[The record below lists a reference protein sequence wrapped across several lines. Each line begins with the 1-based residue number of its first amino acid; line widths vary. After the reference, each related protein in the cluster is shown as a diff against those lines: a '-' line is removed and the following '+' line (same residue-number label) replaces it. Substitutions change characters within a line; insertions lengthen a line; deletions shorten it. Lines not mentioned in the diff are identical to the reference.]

1 MIFAECRMAGTAN
14 DYIGTLSTTRSGRTC
29 AKWLNNYDVER
40 IQKSNSSLKTKLFL
54 RTPKSIRIK
63 SRWKRHLMTRPNIL
77 SKSSQSLIKPSFS
90 NLSLH
95 SGFKAVKSIN
105 FVNQAYLNDS
115 LYPEHSVQDANNYC
129 RDPSRNI
136 AGTWCYTTDPLVP
149 QDLCDVRDCEK
160 PGKVSIIA

>member
-1 MIFAECRMAGTAN
+1 MAGTAN

-29 AKWLNNYDVER
+29 AKWLNNVEQ
-40 IQKSNSSLKTKLFL
+40 IQKLNVSLKTKLSPRTL
-54 RTPKSIRIK
+54 RSIRIK
-63 SRWKRHLMTRPNIL
+63 SRWNRHSMTRQNIL
-77 SKSSQSLIKPSFS
+77 SRSSQSLIKPSFS
-90 NLSLH
+90 NLSSH
-95 SGFKAVKSIN
+95 SGFKAVKSIH

-115 LYPEHSVQDANNYC
+115 LYPERSVRDANNYC